1 VSDIWIGLVDAVP
14 IDPSGTALG
23 GAYVHVLAPAGDRLE
38 LLAAADEA
46 LAEHDLR
53 VSGLDDAE
61 PVREVLR
68 RPIDPKLVGLALDAA
83 LARETRLGAFHWY
96 PAERDTDPCA
106 LVSTALDEPRSTL
119 SSALENRTLM
129 KVRSR
134 YESEGATGYVVGL
147 GTRWALLHVINDDV
161 AEDGFLATSLEM
173 IAQIEAVDPEQSF
186 LPRAMAMRPPTTRPP
201 DVDLDDTRSLLQ
213 TAQRSFPLL
222 TIQTEQHHPGA
233 CYIGRI
239 GSLDEDAMLFHLVSP
254 AGEWDEE
261 DEYPYESITRIGF
274 GGRYEAALALAAG
287 PDPRCDAER
296 GP

>member
-14 IDPSGTALG
+14 IDPAGMHLG

-38 LLAAADEA
+38 LLAAAGEA

-53 VSGLDDAE
+53 VADLDDAE
-61 PVREVLR
+61 PVREILR
-68 RPIDPKLVGLALDAA
+68 RPIDPELVELALDAA

-106 LVSTALDEPRSTL
+106 LVASTLDEPRATMST
-119 SSALENRTLM
+119 ALENRTLM

-147 GTRWALLHVINDDV
+147 GTRWALLHVVNDDV

-173 IAQIEAVDPEQSF
+173 VAEIEAVDPEQSF
-186 LPRAMAMRPPTTRPP
+186 FPRVMAMRPPRTRPP
-201 DVDLDDTRSLLQ
+201 DVDLDDTRGLLQ

-239 GSLDEDAMLFHLVSP
+239 ASLDDDRALFHLVSP

-261 DEYPYESITRIGF
+261 DEYSYESITRIGF
-274 GGRYEAALALAAG
+274 GGRYEEALALAAG
-287 PDPRCDAER
+287 PDPAV
-296 GP
+296 